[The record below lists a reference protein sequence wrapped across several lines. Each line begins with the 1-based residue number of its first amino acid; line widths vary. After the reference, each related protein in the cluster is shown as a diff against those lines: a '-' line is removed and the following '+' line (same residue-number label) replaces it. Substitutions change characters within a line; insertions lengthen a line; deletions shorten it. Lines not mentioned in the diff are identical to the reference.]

1 MTPLIIS
8 DEFGIIQNRQT
19 SPIPQKPVSWFGLF
33 LPFLTA
39 RRLQFFN
46 CLKIIL
52 KLHNHYYYT
61 YKENEINDD
70 DATPQEN
77 DDQAENETE

>member
-8 DEFGIIQNRQT
+8 DQFGIIQNRQT
-19 SPIPQKPVSWFGLF
+19 SHYSTKTSFLVRNF

-39 RRLQFFN
+39 KRLQFFN

-52 KLHNHYYYT
+52 KLQNYYYYT

-70 DATPQEN
+70 DATPHEN